1 MKNQTF
7 TAEQR
12 IDRLGLALAGRLD
25 RDSPELAYDIGER
38 LRAARMQA
46 LAARKTELS
55 SVMNTQLNVSGAQAT
70 LTAAGGDNGPAWSRW
85 ASLLPLVA
93 LVFGL
98 IAIQSIQSESSI
110 TEIAEVD
117 AALLLDEL
125 PPTAYTD
132 PGFLQFLKSNAN
144 LSTQAN

>member
-1 MKNQTF
+1 MKNF
-7 TAEQR
+7 TTEHT
-12 IDRLGLALAGRLD
+12 IDQVGKALARRLD
-25 RDSPELAYDIGER
+25 RDGLDVSYDIGER

-46 LAARKTELS
+46 LAVRKPEWVAASAPEVHLS
-55 SVMNTQLNVSGAQAT
+55 AGQAT
-70 LTAAGGDNGPAWSRW
+70 LSHGGKSDPVWSRW
-85 ASLLPLVA
+85 VSFIPLVA
-93 LVFGL
+93 LILGL

-132 PGFLQFLKSNAN
+132 PGFLQFLKSNPSPA
-144 LSTQAN
+144 TQVN